1 MKTFSP
7 MDEANQTKILRRFSE
22 ELKRRLVE
30 QIENRLISVTEVHRQ
45 YSVSRTS
52 IYKWMARYSPT
63 YAPGVRQVV
72 ELESEALIAK
82 QLREHIADLE
92 GTIGRQQ
99 LKIEVLEA
107 VIEHNSD
114 TLGMDLKK
122 KLGTRSSSVSPSD
135 AAAEAR

>member
-1 MKTFSP
+1 
-7 MDEANQTKILRRFSE
+7 MDEANQTKIRRRFSE

-45 YSVSRTS
+45 YSVSRTV
-52 IYKWMARYSPT
+52 IYKWIARYSPT

-92 GTIGRQQ
+92 RALGRQQ

-107 VIEHNSD
+107 VIEYNSD

-122 KLGTRSSSVSPSD
+122 KLGTPSSSVSPSG